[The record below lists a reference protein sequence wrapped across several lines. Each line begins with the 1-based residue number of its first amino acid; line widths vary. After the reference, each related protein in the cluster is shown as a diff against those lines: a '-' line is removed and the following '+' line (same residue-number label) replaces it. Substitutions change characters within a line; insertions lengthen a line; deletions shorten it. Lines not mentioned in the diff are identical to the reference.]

1 MSLASTLNNW
11 LAIRPR
17 AVRDS
22 RTTGETNAW
31 IETGAFKLDLNSRKA
46 YVRDKELELSS
57 AEFDLLRFLLS
68 HPKKQLVT
76 PRTVLTTDGGALM
89 VRRSEFMK
97 TLLSLRRKLD
107 AVSAGEHYLRTE
119 PWVVYSF
126 SAAG

>member
-1 MSLASTLNNW
+1 M
-11 LAIRPR
+11 RPR
-17 AVRDS
+17 VVRDS
-22 RTTGETNAW
+22 SAIGETNAW

-46 YVRDKELELSS
+46 HVRDKELELSS
-57 AEFDLLRFLLS
+57 AEFDLLHFLLS

-76 PRTVLTTDGGALM
+76 PRTVLTTDAGARM

-119 PWVVYSF
+119 PWVLYSF